1 MTVSL
6 NNVRAALNDGP
17 LRILISSVEGWG
29 KTTFANHFPNAI
41 YIAPEDGF
49 PRDLD
54 PLPQVFEGLT
64 SWSDVLDAID
74 VLINEEHEFR
84 TLVIDSLDWVEPL
97 CHAFICQR
105 DSGRKTEMN
114 KGGHKLESI
123 EDYGYGKGYVCASE
137 EFRNLIAKLVELR
150 TKRHMHIVVLSHSQ
164 IKKFNNP
171 EGEDYDRWEPKVHG
185 KTARLFVEWSDAHL
199 FGFYEVEAGKI
210 GDERKA
216 KGVSTG
222 RRVFGTQHNATYDAK
237 NRLGMPPRVPV
248 NLDGIQALVDQM
260 LASVRD
266 PVDYVSPKAAAE
278 HQRAKADASAA
289 RDVAAKELER
299 NAREVARDPGGTAAA
314 KSAAA
319 QERVEERAAPV
330 EEPKKARA
338 AKKQADNA
346 PPADINSAASWR
358 IRIGEK
364 LDSPLIEPNYVRK
377 VQGWVNDAGEDA
389 KKLEAVFHHVL
400 KNVA

>member
-6 NNVRAALNDGP
+6 NNIRAALNDGP

-29 KTTFANHFPNAI
+29 KTTFANHFPNTI

-54 PLPQVFEGLT
+54 PLPQVFEGLAT
-64 SWSDVLDAID
+64 WSDVLDAID
-74 VLINEEHEFR
+74 VLINEEHGFN
-84 TLVIDSLDWVEPL
+84 TLVFDTLDWVEPL
-97 CHAFICQR
+97 CHAFVCQR

-123 EDYGYGKGYVCASE
+123 EDYGYGKGYVVAAE

-150 TKRHMHIVVLSHSQ
+150 IKRNMHVVVLTHAQ
-164 IKKFNNP
+164 VKKFSNP

-185 KTARLFVEWSDAHL
+185 KVSRLFVEWSDAHL
-199 FGFYEVEAGKI
+199 FGFYEVEAGKL

-248 NLDGIQALVDQM
+248 SLDGIGALVDQILSTVRE
-260 LASVRD
+260 LAS
-266 PVDYVSPKAAAE
+266 SAAPKGS
-278 HQRAKADASAA
+278 RADAATA

-299 NAREVARDPGGTAAA
+299 NAREVAHDQGATAAA

-319 QERVEERAAPV
+319 QEQVEERAPAK
-330 EEPKKARA
+330 EQKRASKKADA
-338 AKKQADNA
+338 A
-346 PPADINSAASWR
+346 PPARDINSADSWR

-364 LDSPLIEPNYVRK
+364 LDSPLIDTNYVRK
-377 VQGWVNDAGEDA
+377 VQGWVNDAGDDT